1 MRMIPCELTL
11 GNGGDVVA
19 MVRLDDDGTLQVPR
33 QAVYGSF
40 PEGVLA
46 CRVMRPEDEA
56 QVRRQVWTEPEA

>member
-33 QAVYGSF
+33 QATYGSF
-40 PEGVLA
+40 PVGVLA
-46 CRVMRPEDEA
+46 CRVLWPEGEA
-56 QVRRQVWTEPEA
+56 KVRRQVWTEPGT

>member
-1 MRMIPCELTL
+1 M
-11 GNGGDVVA
+11 G
-19 MVRLDDDGTLQVPR
+19 RLDDDGTLQVPR

-56 QVRRQVWTEPEA
+56 QVRRRVWTEPGA